1 MYSLEEIQQ
10 TDKEIAD
17 LIQAEVQRQNSHIEL
32 IISGQ
37 TILRRVRLCG

>member
-17 LIQAEVQRQNSHIEL
+17 LIQAEVQRQKLGEQGCYGSNGKSADK
-32 IISGQ
+32 
-37 TILRRVRLCG
+37 

>member
-17 LIQAEVQRQNSHIEL
+17 LIQAEVQRQNSTL
-32 IISGQ
+32 S
-37 TILRRVRLCG
+37 